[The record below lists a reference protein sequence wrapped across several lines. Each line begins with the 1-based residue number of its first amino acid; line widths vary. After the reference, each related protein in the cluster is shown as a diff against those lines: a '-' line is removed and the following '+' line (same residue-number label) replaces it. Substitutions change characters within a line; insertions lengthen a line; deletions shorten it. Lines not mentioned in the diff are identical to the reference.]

1 MKRFA
6 CGDVVPGCEDVFL
19 GATEDEVL
27 DKALQH
33 AADAHGMTEVS
44 EETMDHARGLVTTV
58 A

>member
-19 GATEDEVL
+19 GPTEDEVL
-27 DKALQH
+27 AQAVEH
-33 AADAHGMTEVS
+33 AAAAHGMIDVPP
-44 EETMDHARGLVTTV
+44 ETLAQARSAITTV